1 MSYFMSDIDHNVFLR
16 IGKCLVND
24 NDYYNMLTMKCDNI
38 FPTKTYDQYREDYL
52 QKLHVQLN
60 GLIKLKGKLEEEYL
74 LALEDHTQNI
84 KKITYINNKIGKKLI
99 VSNTLSNTTT
109 TFLSLRMKRF
119 KNMSQE
125 TINNDIELCKK
136 MNKIEKEIYLI
147 NVSIKKIKQY
157 ISEA

>member
-1 MSYFMSDIDHNVFLR
+1 MSDIDHNVFLR